1 MKDLLLIVSALALLS
16 ACRGTHNLM
25 GEKEKFMDKKI
36 LEFDSAFA
44 YNPNYEYKLK
54 TDDKITISV
63 WGQDELSVGSTY
75 GIYNSNE
82 VYGKFLMIDA
92 AGNIEVPKIGTM
104 KAIGLTLIELK
115 IQLKMLYGKWIV
127 NPVIDVKVLNKDI
140 TVMGE
145 VRNPGVYDVDK
156 NQNSLFEMIATSGG
170 IENYANLKYVKI
182 FRQEGPNVRVATINL
197 KQYGNYLAQNIQLVP
212 GDIVVIP
219 SKKYKEF
226 DTRISVIIPFT
237 SVITSAAILRS
248 AFSY

>member
-1 MKDLLLIVSALALLS
+1 MKNLLLLVTTTLLLA
-16 ACRGTHNLM
+16 ACGGTQNLM
-25 GEKEKFMDKKI
+25 GEKENILDKKI
-36 LEFDSAFA
+36 LAFDSAFA
-44 YNPNYEYKLK
+44 YNPNYQYRLK

-63 WGQDELSVGSTY
+63 WGQEELSVGSSY

-82 VYGKFLMIDA
+82 VLGKYLMVDGD
-92 AGNIEVPKIGTM
+92 GNIEVPKVGTM
-104 KAIGLTLIELK
+104 KATGLTLIELK
-115 IQLKMLYGKWIV
+115 MQLKLLYGDWLV
-127 NPVIDVKVLNKDI
+127 NPIIDVKVLNKDI

-170 IENYANLKYVKI
+170 LENYANLKYVKV

-197 KQYGNYLAQNIQLVP
+197 KQQGSYLAQNIQLIP

-226 DTRISVIIPFT
+226 DTRISIIIPFT
-237 SVITSAAILRS
+237 SALTSAAILMS
-248 AFSY
+248 AFGL